1 MVHKNSMRR
10 FLFGFLA
17 VLMHFIGFSQN
28 SNEPKSLGDTYLI
41 QNVRLISQPGIINEG
56 YSILLKDGIIQK
68 VGLNVEA
75 PFDAQI
81 VKADSM
87 YVYPG
92 FIAAA
97 SHIGLK
103 KEEKKKRPNVDDP
116 GNPPNAVA
124 GILPQRSMSSL
135 LSLNDNSIKAAR
147 SNGFTLAQSFPD
159 GNMLP
164 GQACLITLQESK
176 QLDEVLI
183 EDKSALYAQLKPA
196 SGRIYPSTTI
206 AVIAKWEEMY
216 KNAELAK
223 AYQERYALNPSGLSK
238 PNVTKEIQALI
249 PVVAKEQPVFFKA
262 EKTLDLY
269 RVLSLQEDQ
278 KFDLVLTNT
287 KQANQILNKLSGLV
301 QPLVISMDLPKE
313 IKEEAKDSTKVID
326 EEIGKFSERK
336 MQSYQEYVSQARDLE
351 KANVDFAFSLLDVK
365 SKEVLPNL
373 RRMVKAGLSE
383 TTALRAL
390 TTVPASL
397 LGISNIAGSIEEGKM
412 ANLVICDQSIF
423 EEKSSIRHVF
433 VNGKHY
439 KMNPPKKKL
448 KKNKGADTTV
458 DFTGVWRYE
467 VEIPGDVQRG
477 KITIVKEESEFSV
490 QIVGDDDPN
499 DVEEVSEVSIDGN
512 NMSFPLEVEA
522 GEGVLLTVNFDV
534 EFDED
539 SFEGTVTISGMGAFP
554 INASRVDP
562 K

>member
-1 MVHKNSMRR
+1 MRH
-10 FLFGFLA
+10 FLLGLLA
-17 VLMHFIGFSQN
+17 ALMHFIGFSQN

-41 QNVRLISQPGIINEG
+41 QNVRLISQPGIIQEG

-68 VGLNVEA
+68 VGLNIEA

-97 SHIGLK
+97 SYIGLK
-103 KEEKKKRPNVDDP
+103 KEEKKKRPKVDDP

-124 GILPQRSMSSL
+124 GILPQRLMSSII
-135 LSLNDNSIKAAR
+135 NIQDNSVKQAR
-147 SNGFTLAQSFPD
+147 SNGFTITQTFPD
-159 GNMLP
+159 GYMLP
-164 GQACLITLQESK
+164 GQGCLITLEDNDK
-176 QLDEVLI
+176 LDRLLI
-183 EDKSALYAQLKPA
+183 KDNSGLYAQLKPA

-206 AVIAKWEEMY
+206 AVIAKWNELY

-223 AYQERYALNPSGLSK
+223 EYQEKYTLNPLGLSK

-249 PVVAKEQPVFFKA
+249 SVVRKETPVFFKA
-262 EKTLDLY
+262 EKTLDIY
-269 RVLSLQEDQ
+269 RVMTLHEGKDFNLI
-278 KFDLVLTNT
+278 LTNT
-287 KQANQILNKLSGLV
+287 KQANRVLNKLSGFV
-301 QPLVISMDLPKE
+301 NPLVISLDLPKE
-313 IKEEAKDSTKVID
+313 IKEEKDTTKVVD
-326 EEIGKFSERK
+326 QEKLKFEERK
-336 MQSYQEYVSQARDLE
+336 MESYQAYVSQAKDLE
-351 KANVDFAFSLLDVK
+351 KANIEFAFSLLDVK
-365 SKEVLPNL
+365 AKDVLPNI

-383 TTALRAL
+383 TTALKAL
-390 TTVPASL
+390 TTIPADL
-397 LGISNIAGSIEEGKM
+397 LDLSEIAGTVEEGKM
-412 ANLVICDQSIF
+412 ANLVISDKPIF
-423 EEKSSIRHVF
+423 DEKAAIRHVF

-439 KMNPPKKKL
+439 KMDPPKKKS
-448 KKNKGADTTV
+448 KKNKGGDTTV

-467 VEIPGDVQRG
+467 VAIPGDVQRG
-477 KITIVKEESEFSV
+477 KITIVKEESEYSV

-539 SFEGTVTISGMGAFP
+539 SFEGTVTISEMGAFP